1 LFEATHPF
9 LLFDEFRVPY
19 ALRPGTGAG
28 AGWGSLTW
36 TGEGGP
42 RRVLWP
48 LLRSPE
54 RDVTESEHRLGTIPI
69 FGHVVHDDALA
80 RRLPRGMPG
89 GPGEVVATVA
99 DREGA
104 AVSAIRRDGAG
115 NLLLPFDP
123 AELIVN
129 FWSER
134 YRRIGRSA
142 ARAGAL
148 RGAKR
153 LYYRARPLLP
163 RGVQLRLRRGFTG
176 VQRRASFPR
185 WPVEPALHDL
195 YALLSGLLADV
206 AGEPLPRIAPWPDG
220 RSWALVLT
228 HDVETDAGH
237 RHVALMRDLEV
248 RRGVRSAW
256 NFVPLRYEVDEA
268 LVAALLDGGFEVGVH
283 GLLHDGRDLASPA
296 LLRRRLPQMHEY
308 ARRWRAGG
316 FRSPALNRD
325 WDVMRTLGFQYDS
338 SYPDTDPYQPDPG
351 GCCSW
356 LPFFNGGTVELPI
369 TLPQDHTLLEILGRP
384 EPVEW
389 FDKARELRR
398 RGGMALLIT
407 HPDYMLGAQRLDA
420 YDRFLETF
428 AADPEVWTA
437 LPREVA
443 EWWRR
448 RARSSIE
455 RTPGGW
461 AISGPAAHH
470 GRVELVD
477 GSGAVRSRPAGV
489 AK

>member
-1 LFEATHPF
+1 VFEATHPF

-19 ALRPGTGAG
+19 AVRPGTGG
-28 AGWGSLTW
+28 DPGWGKLTW
-36 TGEGGP
+36 RGEGPP
-42 RRVLWP
+42 RRALWP

-54 RDVTESEHRLGTIPI
+54 PNATESEHRLGTIPL
-69 FGHVVHDDALA
+69 FGHVVHDEALA
-80 RRLPRGMPG
+80 RRLPRKMSAGA
-89 GPGEVVATVA
+89 GEVVATVA

-104 AVSAIRRDGAG
+104 VVSAIRRDAEG

-123 AELIVN
+123 AELITN
-129 FWSER
+129 CWSER

-142 ARAGAL
+142 LSAAAL
-148 RGAKR
+148 RRAKQ

-163 RGVQLRLRRGFTG
+163 RSVQLRLRRGFTG

-195 YALLSGLLADV
+195 QALLLGLLADM
-206 AGEPLPRIAPWPDG
+206 AGEPLPRIASWPDG
-220 RSWALVLT
+220 HSWALVLT
-228 HDVETDAGH
+228 HDVETDVGY
-237 RHVALMRDLEV
+237 RHVAPMRDLEV

-256 NFVPLRYEVDEA
+256 NFVPLRYDVEDEVVEA
-268 LVAALLDGGFEVGVH
+268 LLAGGFEVGVH

-296 LLRRRLPQMHEY
+296 LLRRRLPRMREY
-308 ARRWRAGG
+308 AERWRAGG

-356 LPFFNGGTVELPI
+356 LPFFNGETVELPI
-369 TLPQDHTLLEILGRP
+369 TLPQDHTLLEILGRR

-407 HPDYMLGAQRLDA
+407 HPDYMLEAARLDA

-428 AADPEVWTA
+428 AADPGVWTA

-443 EWWRR
+443 GWWRR
-448 RARSSIE
+448 RACSSIE

-461 AISGPAAHH
+461 AIRGPAAQQ
-470 GRVELVD
+470 GRIELVD
-477 GSGAVRSRPAGV
+477 GSGEAQPLRAGPA
-489 AK
+489 K